1 MHSFMLL
8 GIFDW
13 LVDFFKELFNLI
25 PKIIY
30 LLYASLACILD
41 VFQLALRKLAGLDVY
56 YDSQGNAISGDIVTN
71 FISGILGI
79 HFDGN
84 TKGFDYSTLST
95 VFWSFVLF
103 GVIIAFVAVFVAII
117 KSHYNYDEKAA
128 KGPMQHVY
136 AGLKAI
142 LNIAVVPIV
151 VILGLYVSQALL
163 TAVDSITSA
172 QGASIANLNAE
183 NKLQGTVT
191 KRGSANNSTNA
202 GEKTYIY
209 YDFWGVESAVRYT
222 AFSHGDVSWDD
233 KDLAKIASTTQT
245 FSGSLFIAAAYS
257 GNRARNGQITIGNTS
272 IFGLNEEVGIFKGA
286 KNPAELANLIDT
298 AFACN
303 IHLAKDPANIEVN
316 YSTASEWAK
325 TGLGI
330 NIFYVYKIPAF
341 SKFNIGAVWYYYD
354 LWQFNFIVGFG
365 ALVVCVS
372 LFINIILGLMTRIF
386 MCLGL
391 FLIAPPLF
399 GLRPID
405 GGEASKSW
413 TENFMKQVLMAYG
426 SILGMNIFF
435 LIFPLIN
442 QIKLFDIDIVDY
454 FMTTLFIIVGLI
466 SIKAFISVVS
476 GLVGGED
483 ANKTGEGMKEQVG
496 QTVGKAV
503 NMTKGAAKFTAGAF
517 TMAVGGA
524 KAAVQGVR
532 AGYNAAAA
540 KKRDKEADELQ
551 GQIEEARERGDDK
564 TAQQLE
570 RQQEALRANAQYNRD
585 KSKALVKSAGG
596 GLKLAAGGAAFA
608 RKSALSVAKDT
619 FMGDKGL
626 SAFWGTVH
634 KKDSPEERSAKALE
648 KLAGTDVKSFETPW
662 GGKIGPQNEEAG
674 GLRGFAAKVQNKV
687 LGTRAGTPGQVQ
699 QMQGQLSGL
708 QDSMNQVAGYDTQDA
723 SGSTVHHAGQLE
735 TLNNSVNTQGSNI
748 TGAVN
753 ANTAATQQGFA
764 DMGGRIDAGTAATQS
779 VGRKV
784 SATTGAVTRARHAV
798 EQVRSDTQEIA
809 ADTATAHKQLKQI
822 NVDMLKAERDR
833 ADALAAQELIMDEVA
848 EIKRKADEIAKKGPK
863 KK

>member
-245 FSGSLFIAAAYS
+245 FSGSLFIVAAYS
-257 GNRARNGQITIGNTS
+257 GNRARNGQIKIGDSS

-286 KNPAELANLIDT
+286 KNPEELANLIDT

-303 IHLAKDPANIEVN
+303 IHLAKDPANKDVD
-316 YSTASEWAK
+316 YSTASEWTK
-325 TGLGI
+325 KGLGI
-330 NIFYVYKIPAF
+330 NIFYVYRIAAF

-399 GLRPID
+399 GLGPID
-405 GGEASKSW
+405 GGKASKSW

-442 QIKLFDIDIVDY
+442 QIKLFDIGIVDY

-483 ANKTGEGMKEQVG
+483 ANKTDEGMKEEVG
-496 QTVGKAV
+496 KTVGKAV

-532 AGYNAAAA
+532 AGYYDNVPESKRAAEKRNEKADKLQA
-540 KKRDKEADELQ
+540 KID
-551 GQIEEARERGDDK
+551 EARASGDEEK
-564 TAQQLE
+564 AQQLE
-570 RQQEALRANAQYNRD
+570 RQQEALRKPTYRQDKRD
-585 KSKALVKSAGG
+585 ALLKSAGG
-596 GLKLAAGGAAFA
+596 GLKLAAGGLAFA
-608 RKSALSVAKDT
+608 GKSALSVAKDT
-619 FMGDKGL
+619 FMGDNGL

-634 KKDSPEERSAKALE
+634 KKESPEERSAKALE

-662 GGKIGPQNEEAG
+662 GGKIGPQNEKAG

-687 LGTRAGTPGQVQ
+687 LGTKPGEPGQVQ
-699 QMQGQLSGL
+699 QMQGQLGGL
-708 QDSMNQVAGYDTQDA
+708 QGSMNQVAGYDTQDA

-735 TLNNSVNTQGSNI
+735 TLNNR
-748 TGAVN
+748 VN

-809 ADTATAHKQLKQI
+809 ADTATAHNQLRQI
-822 NVDMLKAERDR
+822 NDDMAKAERDR

-848 EIKRKADEIAKKGPK
+848 EIKKKADEIAKKGPK